1 MPGRTL
7 RGEESEEE
15 EYGERL
21 WLDIVFEKLSFLLLF
36 TAASLLC
43 YCCWQIG
50 WKRVGGENR
59 GDGQDSVGEA
69 IIGSVS
75 RRLARCSKFGS

>member
-21 WLDIVFEKLSFLLLF
+21 WLDIVFEKLSFLLPF

-43 YCCWQIG
+43 YGIL
-50 WKRVGGENR
+50 VG
-59 GDGQDSVGEA
+59 
-69 IIGSVS
+69 
-75 RRLARCSKFGS
+75 K

>member
-21 WLDIVFEKLSFLLLF
+21 WLDIVFEKLDLLLLF
-36 TAASLLC
+36 TVASLLC
-43 YCCWQIG
+43 YGIL
-50 WKRVGGENR
+50 VG
-59 GDGQDSVGEA
+59 
-69 IIGSVS
+69 
-75 RRLARCSKFGS
+75 K

>member
-36 TAASLLC
+36 TVASLLC
-43 YCCWQIG
+43 YGIL
-50 WKRVGGENR
+50 VG
-59 GDGQDSVGEA
+59 
-69 IIGSVS
+69 
-75 RRLARCSKFGS
+75 K

>member
-1 MPGRTL
+1 MPGCPL

-36 TAASLLC
+36 TVASLC
-43 YCCWQIG
+43 YGIL
-50 WKRVGGENR
+50 VG
-59 GDGQDSVGEA
+59 
-69 IIGSVS
+69 
-75 RRLARCSKFGS
+75 K

>member
-21 WLDIVFEKLSFLLLF
+21 WLDIVFEKLSFFFASL
-36 TAASLLC
+36 TVASLLC
-43 YCCWQIG
+43 YGILVG
-50 WKRVGGENR
+50 KSVEWKLEVRTEETNR
-59 GDGQDSVGEA
+59 T
-69 IIGSVS
+69 
-75 RRLARCSKFGS
+75 R

>member
-36 TAASLLC
+36 TVASLLC
-43 YCCWQIG
+43 YGIG
-50 WKRVGGENR
+50 K
-59 GDGQDSVGEA
+59 
-69 IIGSVS
+69 
-75 RRLARCSKFGS
+75 